1 MWTRVANEKD
11 TPEGGATLIEAGG
24 SQIALF
30 KISGKIYA
38 IENGCAHR
46 GGPLVE
52 GHLEGTEITCPWHA
66 WSFDV
71 TTGACKTSPGMNQKT
86 YLVKIEGGDVLIDL

>member
-1 MWTRVANEKD
+1 MWTRVANE
-11 TPEGGATLIEAGG
+11 TEVPEGGATLVEAGG
-24 SQIALF
+24 TQIALF
-30 KISGKIYA
+30 KIGGKIYA

-52 GHLEGTEITCPWHA
+52 GHLDKAEITCPWHA

-71 TTGACKTSPGMNQKT
+71 TTGACKTSADMPQKT
-86 YLVKIEGGDVLIDL
+86 YPVKIEGADLLIDV